1 MNRVVLKNMENS
13 NASSAWQ
20 FSDETISSIRELSDV
35 LSSIH
40 KRVHN
45 EQHQLEN
52 NGIIEIQH
60 GKNST

>member
-1 MNRVVLKNMENS
+1 MSQFPLKNLENRNVS
-13 NASSAWQ
+13 TNWH
-20 FSDETISSIRELSDV
+20 FSDETIDSIRELSDV

-45 EQHQLEN
+45 EQKLPEN
-52 NGIIEIQH
+52 NAIIKIQH